1 MSSRHYSVSKNS
13 RAFTLIELLV
23 VIAIIAILAGLL
35 LPALAKAKDK
45 AKAISCLNNMKQWA
59 LGFKMY
65 GDDYND
71 NVPEEGNT
79 VSIITDDSPTVR
91 NLSEAWYNSV
101 PVFLGQKKLAELYLA
116 NPSAPP
122 LPETRS
128 IFSDPASPQP
138 NYKPTPPGYDNPLTV
153 NRAFFMYGENGRVCV
168 NRSARIAGAAQTK
181 FSGIPKSSDTI
192 LVAEVDPNSPTAG
205 TAQSNVTGQY
215 AIGRHSSG
223 RRGNMAMCDGSA
235 RSGKTNDFIRSPGES
250 NNASQEWSKD
260 RVFYWYPTSTTQ

>member
-1 MSSRHYSVSKNS
+1 MSSRHCSVSKHS

-79 VSIITDDSPTVR
+79 VLPITDVASGNST
-91 NLSEAWYNSV
+91 EAWYNSV
-101 PVFLGQKKLAELYLA
+101 PVFLGQKKLVELYQGT
-116 NPSAPP
+116 PTAPP

-128 IFSDPASPQP
+128 IFSDPGCPQP
-138 NYKPTPPGYDNPLTV
+138 NDTYAKPPTV
-153 NRAFFMYGENGRVCV
+153 ARAFFMFGENGRVCV
-168 NRSARIAGAAQTK
+168 NRSVRLAGGAQTK
-181 FSGIPKSSDTI
+181 FTGIPKSSDTI
-192 LVAEVDPNSPTAG
+192 LLAEVDPNSPNNTSP
-205 TAQSNVTGQY
+205 AQSNVTGQY
-215 AIGRHSSG
+215 AVGRHSGG

-235 RSGKTNDFIRSPGES
+235 RSGKTNDFIRTVQES
-250 NNASQEWSKD
+250 NNAAEEWKRD